1 MGEDL
6 ALPIQR
12 EVKAVLPGQSQGQ
25 YESNEA
31 PAKLF
36 SIGREGAGAC
46 TMVAYFKKRFLGR
59 M

>member
-12 EVKAVLPGQSQGQ
+12 EYFQVKARA
-25 YESNEA
+25 SNEA

-46 TMVAYFKKRFLGR
+46 TMVAHFKQRFLGR